1 MPLSQGDDAHWT
13 PMIRRSGVLAAVL
26 AVLFVLTACSGGGGS
41 RTYTFQGATKLGSL
55 IPVADRK
62 PAGDVRA
69 PLLDGHGD
77 FRLSGD
83 KGKVVLL
90 NFWATWCPPCRVE
103 APQLDNVYRAYKAK
117 DVLIVGVDTKDFP
130 RSKPESFVSDNQ
142 ITYPIVF
149 DEQGESIV
157 TLGSI
162 PGSLPFSVLVDR
174 QGRVAAV
181 YIGPVTPKD
190 LSPVLDQLRAET

>member
-1 MPLSQGDDAHWT
+1 
-13 PMIRRSGVLAAVL
+13 MIRRSGVLAAVL
-26 AVLFVLTACSGGGGS
+26 AAVFVLAGCSGDGGS
-41 RTYTFQGATKLGSL
+41 KTYTFQGATKLGSL

-62 PAGDVRA
+62 PAGDVHA
-69 PLLDGHGD
+69 PLLDGDGTY
-77 FRLSGD
+77 RLSAD

-190 LSPVLDQLRAET
+190 LSPVLNQLRAET